1 MLANLRA
8 RSTLQLHSVRD
19 WIVHHDDSWLFLALY
34 IGLAVVLSIWIS
46 LFWLVA
52 VVGVHFAFEWVRQQ
66 TLRSGFSNIL
76 FEVLWELKLDIALVL
91 FALALSLYMD
101 VVLGIVGLRSAAR
114 LAPAAQAGLR
124 SSTRFA
130 AWQRVIRGVLLS
142 VDDAAQVARA
152 VTVSRSD
159 TGAGAAGAGAAGAGA
174 AGAGAA
180 GAGAAGAGATGA
192 EPVESEATAAGAAA
206 TPGAATPVAPY
217 SSWRGR
223 WSMGDW
229 ISAALGAACIVL
241 ILLAPSLTEHS
252 FASAT
257 ATLATELHPF
267 PWLAAGSD

>member
-66 TLRSGFSNIL
+66 TLRSGFGNIL
-76 FEVLWELKLDIALVL
+76 LEVLWELKLDIALVL

-124 SSTRFA
+124 SSARFA

-142 VDDAAQVARA
+142 IDDAAQVARA

-159 TGAGAAGAGAAGAGA
+159 AGAGAA
-174 AGAGAA
+174 
-180 GAGAAGAGATGA
+180 GA

-206 TPGAATPVAPY
+206 TPVASIPVAPH
-217 SSWRGR
+217 SGWRGR

-252 FASAT
+252 FASMT

>member
-19 WIVHHDDSWLFLALY
+19 WIVHHDDSWLFLVLY

-52 VVGVHFAFEWVRQQ
+52 VVAGHFALEWVRQQ
-66 TLRSGFSNIL
+66 TLRSGFGNIL
-76 FEVLWELKLDIALVL
+76 LEVLWELKLDIALVL

-101 VVLGIVGLRSAAR
+101 MVLGIVGLRSAAR
-114 LAPAAQAGLR
+114 MAPAAQAGLR
-124 SSTRFA
+124 SSARFA
-130 AWQRVIRGVLLS
+130 AWQRIIRGVLLS

-159 TGAGAAGAGAAGAGA
+159 AAAGAVG
-174 AGAGAA
+174 
-180 GAGAAGAGATGA
+180 T
-192 EPVESEATAAGAAA
+192 ELVESEATAAGAAA
-206 TPGAATPVAPY
+206 TDVTTTQVAATWVAPH

-223 WSMGDW
+223 WGMGDW
-229 ISAALGAACIVL
+229 ISAALGAACITL

-252 FASAT
+252 FASVT

>member
-19 WIVHHDDSWLFLALY
+19 WIVHHDDSWLFLVLY

-66 TLRSGFSNIL
+66 TLRSGFGNIL

-124 SSTRFA
+124 SSARFA
-130 AWQRVIRGVLLS
+130 AWQRVIRGILLS

-152 VTVSRSD
+152 VTVNRSD
-159 TGAGAAGAGAAGAGA
+159 AVEGEKTTAV
-174 AGAGAA
+174 
-180 GAGAAGAGATGA
+180 A
-192 EPVESEATAAGAAA
+192 EAVTH
-206 TPGAATPVAPY
+206 

-223 WSMGDW
+223 WGTGDW
-229 ISAALGAACIVL
+229 ISAALGAACILL
-241 ILLAPSLTEHS
+241 ILLAPSFTEHT
-252 FASAT
+252 FVSAAT
-257 ATLATELHPF
+257 TLAEELHPL
-267 PWLAAGSD
+267 PWLATGSD

>member
-19 WIVHHDDSWLFLALY
+19 WIVHHDDSWLFLVLY

-52 VVGVHFAFEWVRQQ
+52 VVAGHFALEWVRQQ
-66 TLRSGFSNIL
+66 TLRSGFGNIL
-76 FEVLWELKLDIALVL
+76 LEVLWELKLDIALVL

-101 VVLGIVGLRSAAR
+101 MVLGIVGLRSAAR
-114 LAPAAQAGLR
+114 MAPAAQAGLR
-124 SSTRFA
+124 SSARFA
-130 AWQRVIRGVLLS
+130 AWQRIIRGVLLS

-159 TGAGAAGAGAAGAGA
+159 AAAGAAG
-174 AGAGAA
+174 
-180 GAGAAGAGATGA
+180 T
-192 EPVESEATAAGAAA
+192 ELVESEATAAGAAA
-206 TPGAATPVAPY
+206 TDVATTQVAATCVAATCVAATCVAPH

-229 ISAALGAACIVL
+229 ISAALGAACIAL

-252 FASAT
+252 FASVT